1 MIEIDINPYIIG
13 GISWHGLFTALG
25 VAFAVFGVARLGRN
39 HSIDPQIVYSC
50 AMWAIPGGIVGSR
63 IVHVIDNWD
72 FYANN
77 PERIF
82 FIWSGG
88 VGLFGALLG
97 GTITGVAWAFLNRQP
112 IGKLADLAAPMMLVA
127 QAIGRFGDIING
139 EHFSKITSLPWA
151 WVHTHPDWPGL
162 GAAKSAIPL
171 DKDGLQVG
179 YHPAVAYEMVA
190 DIVLFFFILR
200 LVGRIK
206 PDGMVMI
213 SYLAL
218 YSMIRF
224 VVQFSRDDPQRVGFL
239 QQAHIIA
246 LIVMAVTVVL
256 GIIQISRRDPSTLG
270 KVG

>member
-1 MIEIDINPYIIG
+1 
-13 GISWHGLFTALG
+13 
-25 VAFAVFGVARLGRN
+25 
-39 HSIDPQIVYSC
+39 
-50 AMWAIPGGIVGSR
+50 
-63 IVHVIDNWD
+63 
-72 FYANN
+72 
-77 PERIF
+77 
-82 FIWSGG
+82 
-88 VGLFGALLG
+88 
-97 GTITGVAWAFLNRQP
+97 
-112 IGKLADLAAPMMLVA
+112 
-127 QAIGRFGDIING
+127 FGDIING